1 MALTA
6 AQKASANL
14 YLGYSY
20 SSALGSPT
28 SLANVLESL
37 SAEVEAIVGGLL
49 TKLAT
54 IESTLSAGWDRM
66 KVVKA
71 EEVTLAGEDELRALR
86 NEGRRLVR
94 QLSIILGVEV
104 LSDAFSVGGAMTG
117 ACGRG

>member
-1 MALTA
+1 MALSDAQKSSARLYLGFPDSSVGGSPSILESALTA
-6 AQKASANL
+6 
-14 YLGYSY
+14 
-20 SSALGSPT
+20 
-28 SLANVLESL
+28 L
-37 SAEVEAIVGGLL
+37 SATAETIVGNVL

-94 QLSIILGVEV
+94 QLSIMLGVEPAY
-104 LSDAFSVGGAMTG
+104 DAFAVGGAMAG